1 MILYTCGQK
10 KSFGSLGHPCGR
22 AAKALDEAG
31 YEYEIRALP
40 GYRLMPWTWG
50 ERRGNRK
57 EVEELTGQTNLPP
70 RQRESAGRRSIRRY
84 GMSLPNSS
92 ASAAAALSSSFSP
105 TCFWMDLA

>member
-10 KSFGSLGHPCGR
+10 KSLGSVGHPCGR

-50 ERRGNRK
+50 DRK
-57 EVEELTGQTNLPP
+57 SGRNEIEELTGQIDVPVLALD
-70 RQRESAGRRSIRRY
+70 EGRTVVGSGKIVDWAKAHPAFQQEV
-84 GMSLPNSS
+84 GGG
-92 ASAAAALSSSFSP
+92 
-105 TCFWMDLA
+105 